1 MNSTRHPSRDNF
13 SQLAIGLFA
22 FLSHVGFAG
31 DSGGPAVVLRNTLPV
46 EGPTV
51 TLTPRF
57 GLFYHPGAAFVLEGI
72 IRPAGEDF
80 QGVTVQEGNPER
92 GPRYECRRPFSKDM
106 PSNFLIPLRAPS
118 GGAKLTFHVWKNP
131 PGSEHRRNLF
141 VASLSN
147 ELKPVDRN
155 ESIVLQ
161 IGRCPGPPPPS
172 WHVATVE
179 PEQMPDEGWMYE
191 NIDLVVVASGGLS
204 RCSEAAR
211 QALRTWVC
219 GGGRVMI
226 ASMDPKA
233 RLEAVQAGLTPLP
246 AGNQGELK
254 NDFDWWSRNAGL
266 QESDVRR
273 EENGTLVYAQYRLGL
288 GAGLL
293 FFPNEDPQT
302 LLKFWPQVL
311 KLEMLKGTRT
321 SADERVR
328 NAPFDFFPN
337 GTIAPSRRSQ
347 GIWYAAVGGL
357 CFIFLLLYTST
368 IKTRYMAAG
377 LAIGGVSLFA
387 ALLGRWFKAP
397 EGVISRIEVLE
408 VPADGRAARRRE
420 LAYVDGLQ
428 DASSMVVRGPFGGT
442 FTELHAQNG
451 ELATAG
457 TDLDLDGTLRLTF
470 RPPYPAPLPPLFEA
484 VRIEPDP
491 SVDSRAANPDG
502 APTLRV
508 SELGTVVLPMH
519 AAVTGR
525 EGFAKGVILLRGMGG
540 LLLWHPKEWPGTELA
555 GTSYEGPAQAIKA
568 RLSELKESEVEAR
581 VKALAWVIGNLRPS
595 GRDVL
600 ITFEEVVRAPGD
612 PEPLVRV
619 EGVNLEEGRHFR
631 IRVIEAK
638 IEDR

>member
-1 MNSTRHPSRDNF
+1 MRATPF
-13 SQLAIGLFA
+13 SIRAAAVRWAFGLAVCLGHA
-22 FLSHVGFAG
+22 AFAG
-31 DSGGPAVVLRNTLPV
+31 DTGGPAVVLRNTLPV

-57 GLFYHPGAAFVLEGI
+57 GLFYHPGCAFVLEGI
-72 IRPAGEDF
+72 VRPAGEDF
-80 QGVTVQEGNPER
+80 QGLTVQEGNPDR
-92 GPRYECRRPFSKDM
+92 GPRYECQRAFSKDRA
-106 PSNFLIPLRAPS
+106 SNFLLPLRAPS
-118 GGAKLTFHVWKNP
+118 GGAKLTLQVWKYP

-141 VASLSN
+141 VASLAN

-179 PEQMPDEGWMYE
+179 PEQMPDEAWMYE
-191 NIDLVVVASGGLS
+191 NVDLVVVASGGLGK
-204 RCSEAAR
+204 CSEAAR

-219 GGGRVMI
+219 GGGRVLV

-233 RLEAVQAGLTPLP
+233 RLESVQAGLTPLP
-246 AGNQGELK
+246 ANIQGELK

-266 QESDVRR
+266 KESDVRR
-273 EENGTLVYAQYRLGL
+273 EDNGTMVYAQYRLGL

-302 LLKFWPQVL
+302 LLKFWPDAL
-311 KLEMLKGTRT
+311 KLDLFKCART
-321 SADERVR
+321 ATDERVR

-337 GTIAPSRRSQ
+337 GTIAPSRRNQ

-357 CFIFLLLYTST
+357 CFIFLLLYAST
-368 IKTRYMAAG
+368 VKTRYMAAG

-408 VPADGRAARRRE
+408 IPADGRAARRSE
-420 LAYVDGLQ
+420 WAYVDGLQ

-442 FTELHAQNG
+442 LAELHAQTG
-451 ELATAG
+451 EIATAG
-457 TDLDLDGTLRLTF
+457 TDLDLDGPLRLTF
-470 RPPYPAPLPPLFEA
+470 RPPCPAPLPPLFEA

-491 SVDSRAANPDG
+491 SVDSRAANPEG

-508 SELGTVVLPMH
+508 SELGTIVLPLH

-555 GTSYEGPAQAIKA
+555 GTSYESPAQAIKV
-568 RLSELKESEVEAR
+568 RLPELKESEVEAR
-581 VKALAWVIGNLRPS
+581 VKALAWVIAHLRPS
-595 GRDVL
+595 GRDAL
-600 ITFEEVVRAPGD
+600 ITFEEVERTADD
-612 PEPLVRV
+612 PDPLVRV
-619 EGVNLEEGRHFR
+619 EGVNLEEGRPFR
-631 IRVIEAK
+631 IRVLEAR